1 MAEIATGSRED
12 ALDILQDAMAA
23 LVEKY
28 RDRGPADWG
37 PLFRRILQ
45 SRIEDWRR
53 RESVRRRFRVWFR
66 FGAGEDD
73 EDPIESVGDAGEPGP
88 ERRAQAER
96 GIEVLEA
103 AIRGLPLRQQQAL
116 LLRLWDGL
124 DVGET
129 ARAMRCS
136 EGSVKTHYSRAVTA
150 LREQLEGHW
159 P

>member
-12 ALDILQDAMAA
+12 ALDILQDAMST

-28 RDRGPADWG
+28 RDRTAADWG

-53 RESVRRRFRVWFR
+53 RESVRRRFRVWFGS
-66 FGAGEDD
+66 GADEHE
-73 EDPIESVGDAGEPGP
+73 EDPLQAVGDAGEPGP
-88 ERRAQAER
+88 ERRVQADR
-96 GIEVLEA
+96 TIAVLDA
-103 AIRGLPLRQQQAL
+103 AIRRLPLRQQQAL
-116 LLRLWDGL
+116 LLRIWDGL
-124 DVGET
+124 DVGDT

-136 EGSVKTHYSRAVTA
+136 EGSVKTHYARAVAA
-150 LREQLEGHW
+150 LRAQLEGHW